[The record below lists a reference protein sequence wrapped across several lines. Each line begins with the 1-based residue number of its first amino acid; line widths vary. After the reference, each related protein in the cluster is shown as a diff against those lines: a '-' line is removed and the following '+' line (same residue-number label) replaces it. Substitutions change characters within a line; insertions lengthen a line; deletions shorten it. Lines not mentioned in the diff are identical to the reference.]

1 MGWGDIL
8 HTLNRDYDLN
18 IPTSVLGLGHSKIS
32 SEETV
37 QSSKH
42 SSMQSGNNQ
51 GQGLALGHSK
61 DNNSNRGGGNGGGKG
76 GGNGGGKGG
85 GNGGGKGGGNGGGK
99 GGGKK

>member
-51 GQGLALGHSK
+51 GQGLALRHSK
-61 DNNSNRGGGNGGGKG
+61 DNNSNRGGDHGGSFFGNLF
-76 GGNGGGKGG
+76 
-85 GNGGGKGGGNGGGK
+85 
-99 GGGKK
+99 